1 MKRLSLLVLFLSSLL
16 FGCMQEPQISES
28 EAIAII
34 EELHTNSFGEAEVI
48 SIDYRFGRYEV
59 EWENEGNC
67 EWGIDHVDGDDGSV
81 EMKQASIC

>member
-16 FGCMQEPQISES
+16 LGCMQEPQITES
-28 EAIAII
+28 EALAII
-34 EELHTNSFGEAEVI
+34 EELHTNSFGTAEVI
-48 SIDYRFGRYEV
+48 SIDYDWGRYEV

>member
-1 MKRLSLLVLFLSSLL
+1 MKRLSLLALFLSSLL

-34 EELHTNSFGEAEVI
+34 EELHTNSFGTAEVI
-48 SIDYRFGRYEV
+48 SIDYGWGRYEV

>member
-1 MKRLSLLVLFLSSLL
+1 MKRLSLLVLFLSPLL
-16 FGCMQEPQISES
+16 FGCMQEPQITES

-34 EELHTNSFGEAEVI
+34 EELNTNSFGTAEVI
-48 SIDYRFGRYEV
+48 SIEYSWGRYEL

-81 EMKQASIC
+81 KMKQASIC

>member
-1 MKRLSLLVLFLSSLL
+1 MKCLSLLIILYMFL
-16 FGCMQEPQISES
+16 FGCIQAPEITES

-34 EELHTNSFGEAEVI
+34 EQLHTNSFGTAEVI
-48 SIDYRFGRYEV
+48 SIDYHFGRYAV

-81 EMKQASIC
+81 TMKQASIC

>member
-16 FGCMQEPQISES
+16 FSCMQEPQITES

-34 EELHTNSFGEAEVI
+34 EELHTNSFGDAEVL
-48 SIDYRFGRYEV
+48 SIEYNWGRYAV

-67 EWGIDHVDGDDGSV
+67 EWGIDHVDGEDGSV

>member
-1 MKRLSLLVLFLSSLL
+1 MKRLSLRLLILF
-16 FGCMQEPQISES
+16 FGCMPQPQITES

-34 EELHTNSFGEAEVI
+34 EQLHTNSFGTAEVI
-48 SIDYRFGRYEV
+48 SIDYRFGRYAV

-67 EWGIDHVDGDDGSV
+67 EWDINHVDGDDGSV

>member
-1 MKRLSLLVLFLSSLL
+1 MKRLSLFLLILCMFL
-16 FGCMQEPQISES
+16 FGCMPEPQITES

-34 EELHTNSFGEAEVI
+34 EQLHTNSFGTAEVI
-48 SIDYRFGRYEV
+48 SIDYRFGRYAV

>member
-1 MKRLSLLVLFLSSLL
+1 MKRLSLLVMFLSIFLI
-16 FGCMQEPQISES
+16 GCMLQPQITES

-34 EELHTNSFGEAEVI
+34 EELHTNSFGTAEVI
-48 SIDYRFGRYEV
+48 SIDYSFGRYAV
-59 EWENEGNC
+59 EWENEESC